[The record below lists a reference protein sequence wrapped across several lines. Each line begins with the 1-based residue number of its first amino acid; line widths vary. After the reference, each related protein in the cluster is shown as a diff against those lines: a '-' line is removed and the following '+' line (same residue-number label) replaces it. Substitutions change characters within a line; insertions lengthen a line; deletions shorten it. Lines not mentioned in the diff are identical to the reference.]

1 MKNDEIEELI
11 SALHE
16 AGVDAQLCDTPVR
29 QALSTA
35 HCGDPTELGDDDASE
50 YVMLPKSLVGMHPE
64 MLIPVEGDSMRDAGY
79 EPGDLLR
86 VRFGVPAYDC
96 DNVVALID
104 GKCTVKALITDEEGQ
119 RWLVPRNEEYDAILL
134 TEEMDVRLLGVV
146 VGYEKASTR
155 ASSRQLLA
163 AIRRTKSKMKTA
175 QKLSQEQIESRI
187 VRISTEVVHARQWY
201 AVYRA
206 LLDCDL
212 IERGD
217 YIGFC
222 AMVNRVVPE
231 HKHLPEAKE
240 ISRMAV
246 LSFDKPISIWT
257 ENNAPVSGSRYKDYL
272 RIAMNMKEYLGEKE

>member
-1 MKNDEIEELI
+1 MNNDEIEELI

-64 MLIPVEGDSMRDAGY
+64 MLIPVEGNSMRDAGF

-86 VRFGVPAYDC
+86 VRFGVQAYDN

-119 RWLVPRNEEYDAILL
+119 RWLAPRNEEYDAILL

-146 VGYEKASTR
+146 VSYQKASTR

-187 VRISTEVVHARQWY
+187 VRI
-201 AVYRA
+201 
-206 LLDCDL
+206 L

>member
-64 MLIPVEGDSMRDAGY
+64 MLIPVEGNSMRDAGF

-119 RWLVPRNEEYDAILL
+119 RWLAPRNEEYDAILL

-146 VGYEKASTR
+146 VSYQKASTR
-155 ASSRQLLA
+155 ASTRQLLA

-206 LLDCDL
+206 LLDCEL

-231 HKHLPEAKE
+231 HKHLPVEVE
-240 ISRMAV
+240 LQRMAV
-246 LSFDKPISIWT
+246 QSFKRPVRQWNPND
-257 ENNAPVSGSRYKDYL
+257 APVQGKRFVAYQQIGL
-272 RIAMNMKEYLGEKE
+272 HILGLLETDE